1 MVGGKLVPTRVARI
15 RRPVAALTNH
25 ILSHLPAPERTALLK
40 DAEYVVLPA
49 GETVARAGELVSTA
63 FFPETGLISSISEM
77 ATGHHCAV
85 TVVGEDGVLGLEP
98 LFNVTHHPFRLVS
111 LLRSA
116 GYRLP
121 TERLLE
127 AFDQSVSMRVF
138 TLEHVGHLL
147 TEIATLAA
155 CSRVHSHRHRLARW
169 LLVMSDKAQQS
180 SLPITH
186 DVLADLVGGP
196 RHAVTIGLNHLKK
209 WGAVAHVRGRIDIL
223 NRGVLVA
230 NACECYGR
238 SIR

>member
-1 MVGGKLVPTRVARI
+1 M
-15 RRPVAALTNH
+15 
-25 ILSHLPAPERTALLK
+25 LLK
-40 DAEYVVLPA
+40 EAEYVVLPA
-49 GETVARAGELVSTA
+49 GQTVAGAGERISTT

-77 ATGHHCAV
+77 ATGHHVAV

-98 LFNVTHHPFRLVS
+98 LLNITHYPFRLVT

-116 GYRLP
+116 GYRVP
-121 TERLLE
+121 TEHLLQT
-127 AFDQSVSMRVF
+127 FDESISMRVF

-155 CSRVHSHRHRLARW
+155 CSLVHSHRQRLARW

-180 SLPITH
+180 SLPVTH

-196 RHAVTIGLNHLKK
+196 RHAVTIGLNHLRRQ
-209 WGAVAHVRGRIDIL
+209 GAVAHVRGRIDIL
-223 NRGVLVA
+223 NRAVLVS

-238 SIR
+238 TVVSLDDR